1 MSEIRLSD
9 LVAKPHLKYFT
20 SNALH
25 QALHGGRAGY
35 KSSRN
40 ALKIALRT
48 LEDPNCEVI
57 VVRQDY
63 SDHKDTTFN
72 DLKWAYAKLGVKLI
86 QGIHYPE
93 GNDLWIRLPNGCRI
107 HFKHMKDIDKL
118 KGTRASNP
126 LNTIRIVWFYE
137 ITQMKSA
144 WHIENA
150 ISGFVRGVK
159 DWFWVF
165 YEWNDAPKPSHWTYS
180 WVKLMDKN
188 PDAIVQKVN
197 YNDTS
202 MQQQIDF
209 LGEIMIKQ
217 INNLK
222 TIDPEQYKNIYLG
235 FPANLDGTVYKLFD
249 HEKITGNL
257 QYKYVDM
264 AIGVDF
270 GSNDATVFTA
280 RGTLANYKGIEI
292 PMTWYHK
299 NGKSSNIKTIIDYVD
314 SFLLFAKEVYDT
326 YKIPL
331 SVYIDPANLSFKQL
345 IEERSMTN
353 EYSFMMIERLKK
365 TKRNKKAK
373 DAIQE
378 RVDFT
383 EIMFGAGYV
392 KIAPQCEELI
402 KAFYEAEYNKKGD
415 RADDGTSDIDSL
427 DSFEYSWLQDMEFM
441 REIILR

>member
-1 MSEIRLSD
+1 MQEIRLSNII
-9 LVAKPHLKYFT
+9 ARPHLKHFN
-20 SNALH
+20 SDKLH

-72 DLKWAYAKLGVKLI
+72 DLKWAYDMLGVKLK

-93 GNDLWIRLPNGCRI
+93 GNDLWIRLPNGVRI
-107 HFKHMKDIDKL
+107 HFKHMKDVDKL

-126 LNTIRIVWFYE
+126 KNTIRIVWFYE

-150 ISGFVRGVK
+150 ISGFVRGVR
-159 DWFWVF
+159 DWFWVL

-197 YNDTS
+197 YNDTPL
-202 MQQQIDF
+202 QQQLDF
-209 LGEIMIKQ
+209 LGEIMLKQ
-217 INNLK
+217 IDNLK
-222 TIDPEQYKNIYLG
+222 EIDPEQYKNIYLG

-249 HEKITGNL
+249 ADKIVGGL
-257 QYKYVDM
+257 QYDYVDM
-264 AIGVDF
+264 SIGVDF

-280 RGTLANYKGIEI
+280 RGTLKKYKGIEI

-299 NGKSSNIKTIIDYVD
+299 NGKSRHIMSINDYVD
-314 SFLLFAKEVYDT
+314 AFLMFAKEVYMK
-326 YKIPL
+326 YEIPL

-345 IEERSMTN
+345 IEEKSMSN
-353 EYSFMMIERLKK
+353 EYAYIMVERLKK
-365 TKRNKKAK
+365 TKRNKKSK
-373 DAIQE
+373 DAVQE

-383 EIMFGAGYV
+383 EIMLGASYV
-392 KIAPQCEELI
+392 KIDESCEELI

-427 DSFEYSWLQDMEFM
+427 DSFEYSWLMDMNFM
-441 REIILR
+441 RETILR